1 MFIFEKIKFITNLR
15 KENRDLKEKV
25 EALEK
30 KVQRLER
37 AVTWQRISPG
47 GLGCYRR

>member
-1 MFIFEKIKFITNLR
+1 MLIFEKIKFIADLR
-15 KENRDLKEKV
+15 EENRDLKEKI

-37 AVTWQRISPG
+37 AITWQRISPG
-47 GLGCYRR
+47 GLGCNRR

>member
-1 MFIFEKIKFITNLR
+1 MQILEKIKIIAGLR
-15 KENRDLKEKV
+15 KENLDLKEKV

-37 AVTWQRISPG
+37 AIAWQRISPG
-47 GLGCYRR
+47 GLGCNRR